1 MSWRVG
7 LIGVGVVLTGLL
19 AGLLPGVLDQEPE
32 VPTLVVRR
40 EPFVRRVMAE
50 GVLQAVRSTTISLAA
65 GRMQRPQKIAWM
77 VPDGSH
83 VEAGDVI
90 VRFDATTFEEE
101 LATNLLDSRI
111 AEGRITKAEIERE
124 GTLDNLD
131 RDVEVLKQEAV
142 EAERFQ
148 PRDPQIFSRIEL
160 VESEIDADLAARR
173 AEHAATNRE
182 IKDQLLTAD
191 LELQRIRKRQS
202 ELQLE
207 EARENLES
215 LTLTAPSAGLVVFE
229 RDYRG
234 ELARVGETAWP
245 GRPIASIPDLSE
257 MKAEIFVLEA
267 DAGGL
272 EPGQRAVVIIEAH
285 PERPITARVSSVDPI
300 AKQRMRGV
308 PVQYFRAELELERT
322 DPALMKPGQRVQAEI
337 ILDERDQ
344 AITVPRQAICTLQGK
359 TVVFRRTGGGFEPV
373 EVTLGESTLG
383 RVVVSSGLDEGDRI
397 ALRDPYRNGAQAPE
411 AGAPRPGVGG
421 PA

>member
-1 MSWRVG
+1 VSWRVG

>member
-7 LIGVGVVLTGLL
+7 LMGLGVVLTGLVAGIL
-19 AGLLPGVLDQEPE
+19 PGLLGEEPE
-32 VPTLVVRR
+32 VPTLIVRR

-50 GVLQAVRSTTISLAA
+50 GVLQAVHSTSISLPG
-65 GRMQRPQKIAWM
+65 GRARRPQKIAWM
-77 VPDGSH
+77 VPDGSL

-101 LATNLLDSRI
+101 IATNLLDSRI

-124 GTLDNLD
+124 GTLVNLD
-131 RDVEVLKQEAV
+131 RDVEILEQEA
-142 EAERFQ
+142 EDTARFQ

-160 VESEIDADLAARR
+160 VESEIDTDLAAKR

-182 IKDQLLTAD
+182 IKDELLTAD

-202 ELQLE
+202 DLQLE
-207 EARENLES
+207 EARENLAS
-215 LTLTAPSAGLVVFE
+215 LTLTAPSSGLVVFE

-234 ELARVGETAWP
+234 DLPRVGETVWP
-245 GRPIASIPDLSE
+245 RRPIASIPDLSE
-257 MKAEIFVLEA
+257 MMAEIYVLEA

-272 EPGQRAVVIIEAH
+272 EVGQRAVVVIEAH
-285 PERPITARVSSVDPI
+285 PEHPVKARVASVDPI

-308 PVQYFRAELELERT
+308 PVQYFRAELELEHT

-344 AITVPRQAICTLQGK
+344 AITVPRQAICSLKGR
-359 TVVFRRTGGGFEPV
+359 TVVYRCSGSGFEPV

-383 RVVVSSGLDEGDRI
+383 RVVVDSGLSGGDCI
-397 ALRDPYRNGAQAPE
+397 ALRDPRGNGLSEPG
-411 AGAPRPGVGG
+411 AGASGPGLGG